1 MENLFVDPELA
12 KKLPSWLRDSLVDLE
27 MKDIVLLNPPDKS
40 ETGNV
45 EDKDGENNTEKQQE
59 QQQEQQQKEQKQE
72 QKQESNQNTGKETT
86 NKEEKKHMS
95 PFFVPAPTSIP
106 KNYHTE
112 LVNTNSSADIATY
125 DLMRE
130 AGIVD
135 KYLKVLSD
143 KHTKMGKAIASLQ
156 KVVVTPSAQ
165 YKIIKRIPAT
175 TSEGNGIFSLSM
187 PKGKVTGQ
195 YLPSSQEMLDA
206 FGIAHK
212 VQTILKEDY
221 VVSSIDVEE
230 AKENGALALDSRST
244 IGKIV
249 SAHYKFGELPVRGNG
264 MKSLGVH
271 MLKGDEEPNQVFKPY
286 SNYNYGGGGGSG
298 YVKQKDDTQDNKVTL
313 HYQSTF
319 SKIHVSNTGVDI
331 IDKKLAL
338 EKANEIFKLTT
349 PVSLQTELCY
359 YSNKESEYIVPAY
372 RVSGTTKVQSVSSSS
387 GSAGS
392 IQSNES
398 LMFKIPKSLQE
409 LKYYCYVHGNMIS
422 NFVLNNEGVIE
433 TKKIYVRLNSN
444 PFSSPY
450 YLFSETPNGPAL
462 NSASSPLS
470 LRHESTYEFIRTDNG
485 HVFNIGSS
493 WRKNDTGMKVTST
506 SSIGTVTWNE
516 KKVVNEVINLLEK
529 YIPASPVHEPVL
541 DLGKHTISG
550 PQITSET
557 IDFGFYTAAVS
568 DSDAASGIVTRKS
581 DILTFRVNIP
591 DIKSDKTSVLS
602 TICSHGKSSV
612 LKYGDKYIDIQIPK
626 KVTKEDVETLSGV
639 TVYVTET
646 TIFGFS
652 TTKQLYVDLSKYFT
666 QFDFSESSNI
676 FQETLPPPN
685 GTQIYNYGIEWAET
699 PLGTTIYSRFLDEMN
714 KSCYKQYGFDSNR
727 SREKDF
733 KDKYNSG
740 KDDYFVDNVDV
751 SVYMGHGNGNGFGFV
766 QSVDDNTLSFT
777 DARGGDAWG
786 NRDMEYMALM
796 SCQVLREI
804 MDSLSWAQRW
814 GGAFNGLHLI
824 CGFQTN
830 AGVDGNNML
839 KFFAKNMHANEQ
851 TVLDSWINAALNDQD
866 TGRQAVVMGPLINTA
881 DTTSKDYKSMSAT
894 TSGLYRAYW
903 NDHTWGI
910 KGGPGYDVNKSGIK
924 GWWRLVVT
932 V

>member
-1 MENLFVDPELA
+1 MENLFVDPGLA
-12 KKLPSWLRDSLVDLE
+12 KQLPSWLRESLIDLE

-45 EDKDGENNTEKQQE
+45 EDKDGENNKEEQQTNQ
-59 QQQEQQQKEQKQE
+59 QQQEQQEKQD
-72 QKQESNQNTGKETT
+72 KQDQSIEKDST
-86 NKEEKKHMS
+86 NEEEKKYS
-95 PFFVPAPTSIP
+95 TPFFTYSPVSVP
-106 KNYHTE
+106 KDYYTE
-112 LVNTNSSADIATY
+112 LANIHSSADIATY
-125 DLMRE
+125 DLLRE
-130 AGIVD
+130 TGIVD

-143 KHTKMGKAIASLQ
+143 KHAKMGKAIASLE
-156 KVVVTPSAQ
+156 KVVAAPSIQ
-165 YKIIKRIPAT
+165 YKIIKRAPA
-175 TSEGNGIFSLSM
+175 SVSQGNGMFSFSV
-187 PKGKVTGQ
+187 PKGKVSGQ

-206 FGIAHK
+206 FGLAHK
-212 VQTILKEDY
+212 SQTILKENY

-230 AKENGALALDSRST
+230 AKENGIVALDSRST

-249 SAHYKFGELPVRGNG
+249 SVHYKFGELPVRGNG

-271 MLKGDEEPNQVFKPY
+271 MLKGDEEPNQVSMPN
-286 SNYNYGGGGGSG
+286 SNYNYGGGYG
-298 YVKQKDDTQDNKVTL
+298 YVKDKDIVQDNKITIQ
-313 HYQSTF
+313 YQSTF
-319 SKIHVSNTGVDI
+319 SRLQESTVGVDI
-331 IDKKLAL
+331 IDNKAAL
-338 EKANEIFKLTT
+338 EKANEIFKLKT
-349 PVSLQTELCY
+349 PPSLQTELCY

-372 RVSGTTKVQSVSSSS
+372 RVSGTTTVQTNSVSS
-387 GSAGS
+387 GIAGS
-392 IQSNES
+392 ISADES
-398 LMFKIPKSLQE
+398 LTFKVPKALKE
-409 LKYYCYVHGNMIS
+409 LKYYCYVHQSMIS
-422 NFVLNNEGVIE
+422 NFILNNDGVIE

-444 PFSSPY
+444 PFISPY
-450 YLFSETPNGPAL
+450 YIFSEIPNGQAL

-470 LRHESTYEFIRTDNG
+470 LRRESTYEFIRTDNG

-506 SSIGTVTWNE
+506 SSIGPVAWNE
-516 KKVVNEVINLLEK
+516 RKVVNETIHLLEK
-529 YIPASPVHEPVL
+529 YIPASPVHEPIL
-541 DLGKHTISG
+541 DLGKHTITG
-550 PQITSET
+550 PQTSSET
-557 IDFGFYTAAVS
+557 IDFGFYSSAVS
-568 DSDAASGIVTRKS
+568 DSDAASGIVPRTS
-581 DILTFRVNIP
+581 EILTFRVSIP
-591 DIKSDKTSVLS
+591 DVKSDKRSTLS
-602 TICSHGKSSV
+602 TICSHGKSSA
-612 LKYGDKYIDIQIPK
+612 LKHGDKYIDIHIPK
-626 KVTKEDVETLSGV
+626 KITKEDVGTLSGV

-652 TTKQLYVDLSKYFT
+652 TTKQVYVDLSKYFT
-666 QFDFSESSNI
+666 HFELSESSNI
-676 FQETLPPPN
+676 FQTDLPPPN

-699 PLGTTIYSRFLDEMN
+699 PLGTTIYSRFLNEMN
-714 KSCYKQYGFDSNR
+714 KSCYKQYSFDSNR

-733 KDKYNSG
+733 KDKNNGG

-766 QSVDDNTLSFT
+766 QSVDDDTLSFT

-796 SCQVLREI
+796 SCQVLRETA
-804 MDSLSWAQRW
+804 DSLSWAQRW

-839 KFFAKNMHANEQ
+839 KFFAKNMHASQQ
-851 TVLDSWINAALNDQD
+851 TILDSWINAALNDQD
-866 TGRQAVVMGPLINTA
+866 TGRQAVVMGPLVNTA
-881 DTTSKDYKSMSAT
+881 DTSSKDYKSMSAM